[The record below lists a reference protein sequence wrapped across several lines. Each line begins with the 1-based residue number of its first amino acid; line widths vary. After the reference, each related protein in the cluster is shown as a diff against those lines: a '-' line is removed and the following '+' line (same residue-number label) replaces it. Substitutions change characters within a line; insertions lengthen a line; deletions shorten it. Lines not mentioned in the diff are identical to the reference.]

1 MMTKRNWKTATLAF
15 AMIAGASPMLATNS
29 VAAQIEAK
37 EQAPNTDV
45 GGWAVKFDASGKFV
59 AVDRSAIKGGNSD
72 WSSYLSRPV
81 MAILVTS
88 PSGAIQFEGVFDL
101 ESLTA
106 RDLNM
111 NGSAEKGTNV
121 DNTAL
126 NHIIQELTVKYQ
138 ATENVYLKA
147 GLGTPTFGV
156 GRSDRGDRDVFSTRP
171 LQAQYAELRERLF
184 AEVGVELGSGTTMH
198 VAVFDGTQQAA
209 IDPNGKFKAND
220 FADIDLNAGRLQD
233 SASVAATLEQKL
245 GNTGLT
251 AVVSYAHI
259 RELTA
264 GANDQDRIAM
274 GLKGQWALQ
283 NWTISALYQF
293 TKVFD
298 QVNLQSHL
306 AEVQARNGKLALYL
320 RGEYTEQQAGAGIS
334 KTKAA
339 TAGISYELVKTE
351 NMTLSP
357 FVELLASKTDG
368 QDVNLGV
375 AAGVSASFGASIG
388 GGSKSE

>member
-1 MMTKRNWKTATLAF
+1 M
-15 AMIAGASPMLATNS
+15 
-29 VAAQIEAK
+29 
-37 EQAPNTDV
+37 
-45 GGWAVKFDASGKFV
+45 
-59 AVDRSAIKGGNSD
+59 
-72 WSSYLSRPV
+72 
-81 MAILVTS
+81 
-88 PSGAIQFEGVFDL
+88 
-101 ESLTA
+101 
-106 RDLNM
+106 
-111 NGSAEKGTNV
+111 
-121 DNTAL
+121 
-126 NHIIQELTVKYQ
+126 
-138 ATENVYLKA
+138 
-147 GLGTPTFGV
+147 
-156 GRSDRGDRDVFSTRP
+156 
-171 LQAQYAELRERLF
+171 
-184 AEVGVELGSGTTMH
+184 
-198 VAVFDGTQQAA
+198 
-209 IDPNGKFKAND
+209 
-220 FADIDLNAGRLQD
+220 
-233 SASVAATLEQKL
+233 
-245 GNTGLT
+245 
-251 AVVSYAHI
+251 VSYAHI